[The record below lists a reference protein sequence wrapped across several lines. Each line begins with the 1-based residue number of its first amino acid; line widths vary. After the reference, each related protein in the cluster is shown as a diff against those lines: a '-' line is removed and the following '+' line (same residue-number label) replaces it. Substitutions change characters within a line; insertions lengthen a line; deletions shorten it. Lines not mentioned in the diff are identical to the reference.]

1 MNSGGYM
8 KRILFGMLIAVMF
21 VAPSFGKVIQIGITQ
36 IVEHPALDACRK
48 GVIDKLKELGYEEGK
63 NVKYDIQ
70 IAQGNIATANQIAKK
85 FVGDKKDLIVAIA
98 TPSAQAVANLTKNI
112 PIVISAITDPVGA
125 KLVKSLEKPG
135 GNITGTT
142 DMSPVKEQI
151 ALFDK
156 LNISV
161 KRLGVIYNSGE
172 ANSRTL
178 VNILKTV
185 AKQRGIMV
193 VEATVTN
200 SNGVLMAAKSLVG
213 KVDGIYIPTDNTVV
227 SALESVLQVSFD
239 NKIPVITGDTDSVV
253 RGALA
258 SLGMDYYKLGLQTGV
273 IVSKILKGEKPAN
286 IPVETL
292 KDLDL
297 FINESTAHKLGIK
310 IDPELLK
317 SAKKV
322 IK

>member
-1 MNSGGYM
+1 M
-8 KRILFGMLIAVMF
+8 KRILFGMLIALMF
-21 VAPSFGKVIQIGITQ
+21 VAPSFGKVVQIGITQ

-48 GVIDKLKELGYEEGK
+48 GIIDKLKELGYEEGK

-85 FVGDKKDLIVAIA
+85 FVGDKKDLIVAIS

-125 KLVKSLEKPG
+125 KLVKSLEKPS

-161 KRLGVIYNSGE
+161 KRMGVIYNSGE

-178 VNILKTV
+178 VDILKAV

-200 SNGVLMAAKSLVG
+200 SSGVLMAAKSLVG

-273 IVSKILKGEKPAN
+273 IVSRILKGEKPAN

-297 FINESTAHKLGIK
+297 FINESTAQKLGIK

>member
-1 MNSGGYM
+1 M
-8 KRILFGMLIAVMF
+8 KRLILGMILLLAF
-21 VAPSFGKVIQIGITQ
+21 VVPSFAKVIEIGITQ

-85 FVGDKKDLIVAIA
+85 FIGDKKDLIVAIA
-98 TPSAQAVANLTKNI
+98 TPTAQAVANLTKTT

-142 DMSPVKEQI
+142 DMSPVKDQI
-151 ALFDK
+151 ALFERLK
-156 LNISV
+156 IPV

-178 VNILKTV
+178 VEILKSV
-185 AKQRGIMV
+185 AKQKGIVV

-200 SNGVLMAAKSLVG
+200 SSGVLMAAKSLVG

-227 SALESVLQVSFD
+227 SALESVLQVSYE

-273 IVSKILKGEKPAN
+273 IVGRILKGEKPSN

-297 FINESTAHKLGIK
+297 FINEATAQKLGIK

>member
-1 MNSGGYM
+1 M
-8 KRILFGMLIAVMF
+8 RRLILGMLVVLAF
-21 VAPSFGKVIQIGITQ
+21 VVPSFAKVIEIGITQ

-85 FVGDKKDLIVAIA
+85 FIGDKKDLIVAIA
-98 TPSAQAVANLTKNI
+98 TPTAQAVANLTKTT

-142 DMSPVKEQI
+142 DMSPVKDQI
-151 ALFDK
+151 ALFERLK
-156 LNISV
+156 IPV

-178 VNILKTV
+178 VEILKSV
-185 AKQRGIMV
+185 AKQKGIVV

-200 SNGVLMAAKSLVG
+200 SSGVLMAAKSLVG

-227 SALESVLQVSFD
+227 SALESVLQVSYE

-273 IVSKILKGEKPAN
+273 IVGRILKGEKPAN

-297 FINESTAHKLGIK
+297 FINEATAQKLGIK

>member
-1 MNSGGYM
+1 M
-8 KRILFGMLIAVMF
+8 KKLLVVMMLFCFTVL
-21 VAPSFGKVIQIGITQ
+21 SFAKTYEIGITQ

-48 GVIDKLKELGYEEGK
+48 GVMDKLKELGFEEGK
-63 NVKYDIQ
+63 NVRYDVQ
-70 IAQGNIATANQIAKK
+70 IAQGNIATANQIAQK

-98 TPSAQAVANLTKNI
+98 TPTAIAVANLTKKI

-125 KLVKSLEKPG
+125 KLVKSLNKPG
-135 GNITGTT
+135 GNVTGTT

-156 LNISV
+156 LNIPV

-178 VNILKTV
+178 VEILKNIT
-185 AKQRGIMV
+185 KGRGILV

-200 SNGVLMAAKSLVG
+200 SSGVLMAAKSLVG

-227 SALESVLQVSFD
+227 SALESVLQVSFE

-273 IVSKILKGEKPAN
+273 IVAKVLKGANPAN

-297 FINESTAHKLGIK
+297 FINESTAKKLGIT
-310 IDPELLK
+310 IPADLL
-317 SAKKV
+317 SQAKKV
-322 IK
+322 VK

>member
-1 MNSGGYM
+1 M
-8 KRILFGMLIAVMF
+8 KKILIAMMLL
-21 VAPSFGKVIQIGITQ
+21 SFTLLSFAKTYEIGITQ

-48 GVIDKLKELGYEEGK
+48 GIIDKLKELGFEEGK

-70 IAQGNIATANQIAKK
+70 IAQGNIATANQIAQK

-98 TPSAQAVANLTKNI
+98 TPTALAVANLTKKI

-125 KLVKSLEKPG
+125 KLVKSLNKPG
-135 GNITGTT
+135 VNITGTT

-156 LNISV
+156 LNIPV
-161 KRLGVIYNSGE
+161 KRVGVIYNSGE
-172 ANSRTL
+172 ANSRAL
-178 VNILKTV
+178 VGILKNI
-185 AKQRGIMV
+185 AKGRGILV

-200 SNGVLMAAKSLVG
+200 SSGVLMAAKSLVG

-227 SALESVLQVSFD
+227 SALESVLQVSFE

-258 SLGMDYYKLGLQTGV
+258 SLGMDYYKLGLQTGT
-273 IVSKILKGEKPAN
+273 IVARVLKGENPAN

-297 FINESTAHKLGIK
+297 FINEATAKKLGIK
-310 IDPELLK
+310 IPADLL
-317 SAKKV
+317 SQAKKV
-322 IK
+322 VK

>member
-1 MNSGGYM
+1 MNIGGCM
-8 KRILFGMLIAVMF
+8 KKLFLLVMFLAVIAV
-21 VAPSFGKVIQIGITQ
+21 PSYSKVIEIGITQ

-48 GVIDKLKELGYEEGK
+48 GIIDKLKEMGYEDGK
-63 NVKYDIQ
+63 NVRYDIQ

-125 KLVKSLEKPG
+125 KLVKSLQKPG

-151 ALFDK
+151 ALFDRLK
-156 LNISV
+156 IPV
-161 KRLGVIYNSGE
+161 RRLGVIYNSGE
-172 ANSRTL
+172 ANSRSL
-178 VNILKTV
+178 VDILKNV
-185 AKQRGIMV
+185 AKNKGLAV

-200 SNGVLMAAKSLVG
+200 SSGVLMAAKSLVG
-213 KVDGIYIPTDNTVV
+213 KVDAIYIPTDNTVI
-227 SALESVLQVSFD
+227 SALESVLQVSFE

-258 SLGMDYYKLGLQTGV
+258 SLGMDYYKLGLQTG
-273 IVSKILKGEKPAN
+273 IIIAKILKGEKPAN

-297 FINESTAHKLGIK
+297 YINESTAQKLGIK

>member
-1 MNSGGYM
+1 M
-8 KRILFGMLIAVMF
+8 KRILFGMLIALMF
-21 VAPSFGKVIQIGITQ
+21 VAPSFGKVVQIGITQ

>member
-1 MNSGGYM
+1 MNSGGHM
-8 KRILFGMLIAVMF
+8 KRILFGMLIALMF
-21 VAPSFGKVIQIGITQ
+21 VAPSFGKVVQIGITQ

-48 GVIDKLKELGYEEGK
+48 GIIDKLKELGYEEGK

-125 KLVKSLEKPG
+125 KLVKSLEKPS

-161 KRLGVIYNSGE
+161 KRIGVIYNSGE

-178 VNILKTV
+178 VNILKAV

-200 SNGVLMAAKSLVG
+200 SSGVLMAAKSLVG

-273 IVSKILKGEKPAN
+273 IVSRILKGEKPAN

-297 FINESTAHKLGIK
+297 FINESTAQKLGIK

>member
-1 MNSGGYM
+1 M
-8 KRILFGMLIAVMF
+8 KRLILVVMLLLSTAFLSYAKMIE
-21 VAPSFGKVIQIGITQ
+21 IGITQ

-48 GVIDKLKELGYEEGK
+48 GIIDKLKELGYEDGK

-85 FVGDKKDLIVAIA
+85 FVGDKKDLIIAIA
-98 TPSAQAVANLTKNI
+98 TPTAQAVANLTKTT
-112 PIVISAITDPVGA
+112 PIIISAITDPVGA

-135 GNITGTT
+135 GNVTGTT

-151 ALFDK
+151 ELFEK
-156 LNISV
+156 LKIPL

-172 ANSRTL
+172 ANSRAI
-178 VNILKTV
+178 VEILKSII
-185 AKQRGIMV
+185 KNKNIELI
-193 VEATVTN
+193 EATVTN
-200 SNGVLMAAKSLVG
+200 SSGVLMAAKSLVG
-213 KVDGIYIPTDNTVV
+213 KVDGIYVPTDNTVV
-227 SALESVLQVSFD
+227 SALESVLQVSFE
-239 NKIPVITGDTDSVV
+239 NKIPVITGDTDSVT

-273 IVSKILKGEKPAN
+273 IVAKVLKGEKPSN

-297 FINESTAHKLGIK
+297 FVNESTANKIGIK
-310 IDPELLK
+310 LNPDILK
-317 SAKKV
+317 AAKKV

>member
-1 MNSGGYM
+1 M

>member
-1 MNSGGYM
+1 M
-8 KRILFGMLIAVMF
+8 KKLILGMIVLLAF
-21 VAPSFGKVIQIGITQ
+21 VVPSFAKVIEIGITQ

-63 NVKYDIQ
+63 NVRYDIQ

-85 FVGDKKDLIVAIA
+85 FIGDKKDLIIAIA
-98 TPSAQAVANLTKNI
+98 TPTAQAVANLTKTI
-112 PIVISAITDPVGA
+112 PVVISAITDPVGA

-142 DMSPVKEQI
+142 DMSPVRDQV
-151 ALFDK
+151 ALFEK
-156 LNISV
+156 LKIPV

-178 VNILKTV
+178 VEILKSV
-185 AKQRGIMV
+185 AKQKGIAV

-200 SNGVLMAAKSLVG
+200 SSGVLMAAKSLVG

-227 SALESVLQVSFD
+227 SALESVLQVSLE

-273 IVSKILKGEKPAN
+273 IVGRILKGEKPAN

-297 FINESTAHKLGIK
+297 FINEATAQKLGIK

>member
-1 MNSGGYM
+1 M

-63 NVKYDIQ
+63 NVKFDIQ

-178 VNILKTV
+178 VNILKAV

-200 SNGVLMAAKSLVG
+200 SSGVLMAAKSLVG

-227 SALESVLQVSFD
+227 SALESVIQVSFD

-273 IVSKILKGEKPAN
+273 IVSRILKGEKPAN

-297 FINESTAHKLGIK
+297 FINESTAQKLGIK

>member
-1 MNSGGYM
+1 M

-48 GVIDKLKELGYEEGK
+48 GIIDKLKELGYEEGK

-156 LNISV
+156 LNIPV

>member
-1 MNSGGYM
+1 M
-8 KRILFGMLIAVMF
+8 KRLILGMILLLAF
-21 VAPSFGKVIQIGITQ
+21 VVPSFAKVIEIGITQ

-63 NVKYDIQ
+63 NIKYDIQ

-85 FVGDKKDLIVAIA
+85 FIGDKKDLIVAIA
-98 TPSAQAVANLTKNI
+98 TPTAQAVANLTKTT

-142 DMSPVKEQI
+142 DMSPVKDQI
-151 ALFDK
+151 ALFERLK
-156 LNISV
+156 IPV

-178 VNILKTV
+178 VEILKSV
-185 AKQRGIMV
+185 AKQKGIVV

-200 SNGVLMAAKSLVG
+200 SSGVLMAAKSLVG

-227 SALESVLQVSFD
+227 SALESVLQVSYE

-273 IVSKILKGEKPAN
+273 IVGRILKGEKPAN

-297 FINESTAHKLGIK
+297 FINEATAQKLGIK

>member
-1 MNSGGYM
+1 M
-8 KRILFGMLIAVMF
+8 KRILFGMLIALMF
-21 VAPSFGKVIQIGITQ
+21 VAPSFGKVVQIGITQ

-48 GVIDKLKELGYEEGK
+48 GIIDKLKELGYEEGK

-125 KLVKSLEKPG
+125 KLVKSLEKPS

-161 KRLGVIYNSGE
+161 KRIGVIYNSGE

-178 VNILKTV
+178 VNILKAV

-200 SNGVLMAAKSLVG
+200 SSGVLMAAKSLVG

-273 IVSKILKGEKPAN
+273 IVSRILKGEKPAN

-297 FINESTAHKLGIK
+297 FINESTAQKLGIK